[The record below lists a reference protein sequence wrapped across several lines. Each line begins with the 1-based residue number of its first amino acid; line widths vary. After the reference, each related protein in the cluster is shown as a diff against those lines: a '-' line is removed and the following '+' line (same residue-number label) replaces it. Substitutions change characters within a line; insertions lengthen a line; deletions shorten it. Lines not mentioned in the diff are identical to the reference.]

1 MTSTTNSFKNWFSSK
16 PEVEDFFRDFWPTVD
31 KEVKKEKLEQE
42 LLSLKEWE
50 RRRQYLSLATMIPF
64 ALFMA
69 IELEA
74 VCSSQVLLGI
84 ISGVLSH
91 TILPFTVL
99 SLLCTLY
106 LIYNNRKI
114 AQKEQELENIE
125 SEEEAKNVKYD
136 FFNDAGQ
143 CLNYIE
149 VAITTLTIVAGVIGE
164 VSSFESG
171 GGAEVAGD
179 AIFFVANFVAFF
191 IALASCI
198 KQYNKHAPEEV
209 KSPNPD
215 EEHTKKTNSNMLVA
229 GLTLAGSSIFLVRR
243 IMLMLST
250 SSLDP
255 SIGPALGLAGIVLF
269 IIVQVLV
276 IRAYS
281 KELTDVKV
289 SGKGASLGLGVNSNT
304 RGGSGGAAV
313 VV

>member
-42 LLSLKEWE
+42 LLSLKERE
-50 RRRQYLSLATMIPF
+50 RRRQYLLLATMIPF

-69 IELEA
+69 TELEA
-74 VCSSQVLLGI
+74 VCSDQMLLGV

-114 AQKEQELENIE
+114 AQKEQELENLENIG

-149 VAITTLTIVAGVIGE
+149 VAITTLTIIAGVIGE
-164 VSSFESG
+164 VSSFEA

-179 AIFFVANFVAFF
+179 AIFFIANFVAFF
-191 IALASCI
+191 IALASYI
-198 KQYNKHAPEEV
+198 KQYNKHAAEEV

-215 EEHTKKTNSNMLVA
+215 EEHTKKTNSNMFVA

-250 SSLDP
+250 SSAIDH
-255 SIGPALGLAGIVLF
+255 ALGLAGIALF

-304 RGGSGGAAV
+304 RAGAGGGAAV
-313 VV
+313 GA